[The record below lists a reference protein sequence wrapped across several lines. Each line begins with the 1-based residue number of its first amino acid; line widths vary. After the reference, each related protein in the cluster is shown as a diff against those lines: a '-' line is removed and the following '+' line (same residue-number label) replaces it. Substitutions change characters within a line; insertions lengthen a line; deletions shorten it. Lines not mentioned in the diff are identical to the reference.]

1 MRRADVYLQP
11 SLKEALGLTISEAL
25 LLGCPV
31 VSTRTAGGVDQLS
44 EPGVKGVLCDVSAEG
59 IATALRPLLADPAAR
74 EALRNWDD
82 QARCEELNRR
92 RIARFESLCI
102 PENANDVS

>member
-1 MRRADVYLQP
+1 M
-11 SLKEALGLTISEAL
+11 
-25 LLGCPV
+25 
-31 VSTRTAGGVDQLS
+31 
-44 EPGVKGVLCDVSAEG
+44 KGVLCDVAAGG